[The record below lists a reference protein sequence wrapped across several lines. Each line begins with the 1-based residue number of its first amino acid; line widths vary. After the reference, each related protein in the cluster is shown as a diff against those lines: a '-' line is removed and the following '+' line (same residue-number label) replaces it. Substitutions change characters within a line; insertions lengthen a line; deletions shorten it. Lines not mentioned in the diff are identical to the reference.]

1 MHSRAKNVLILSA
14 VVAVA
19 LAASACAREGEP
31 AAEAPATR
39 AVTDAFGR
47 RVELP
52 GEAKTVAAI
61 GGASRL
67 LTYAGCA
74 DMLVGV
80 TDLDKKPS
88 SAMPYSVVNAER
100 FAGLPSVGSGG
111 SNDTTYDEAIVGL
124 APDVIFGLSEERVR
138 ELAEKTGIP
147 TIGLSVTGP
156 FDGSLAASLA
166 LIGEVTGSGARC
178 AELVAALESWA
189 ADLEARTRGVP
200 EPEKPTVYTGAVSF
214 RGAHGFDGTMAHY
227 PPFEAIGARNVA
239 DETGQKGAFLV
250 DPEKVLEW
258 DPDVIFLNPTNMY
271 LVDEDYA
278 KNRGFY
284 DGLSAVKAGRV
295 YSQLSYNY
303 NYTNIEIAVADAYY
317 AGKVIYPERF
327 ADVDIA
333 AKADEIFVA
342 MLGAPFY
349 GRLAADGLV
358 FGPIALGD

>member
-1 MHSRAKNVLILSA
+1 MNTKNLRIAAVIVAMALTISSCAKED
-14 VVAVA
+14 
-19 LAASACAREGEP
+19 AAIEP
-31 AAEAPATR
+31 PATR

-52 GEAKTVAAI
+52 GTVKTVAAI

-166 LIGEVTGSGARC
+166 LIGEITGSGDRC

-189 ADLEARTRGVP
+189 VDLDARTRGVSDS
-200 EPEKPTVYTGAVSF
+200 EKPTVYAGAISF

-258 DPDVIFLNPTNMY
+258 DPDFIFLNPTNMY

-278 KNRGFY
+278 KNRAFY

-317 AGKVIYPERF
+317 AGTVIYPERF

-333 AKADEIFVA
+333 AKADEVFVA